1 VKEKFVSPKFEEYM
15 ERIEEFITKNDETF
29 YVEFS
34 WATPS
39 RVQIKDIYYV
49 CIDEDDVDAD
59 GNGKKFLKRMNKAC
73 HYYYCATDIG
83 ITKKEYRLKGKTEIE
98 RYIFYDSKMNPLVKL
113 PHKVLQTVKKIKD
126 NITDVDVID
135 SVDSIDTI
143 DEVEEK
149 DL

>member
-1 VKEKFVSPKFEEYM
+1 
-15 ERIEEFITKNDETF
+15 
-29 YVEFS
+29 
-34 WATPS
+34 
-39 RVQIKDIYYV
+39 
-49 CIDEDDVDAD
+49 
-59 GNGKKFLKRMNKAC
+59 MNKAC
-73 HYYYCATDIG
+73 HYYYRATDIG

-113 PHKVLQTVKKIKD
+113 PYKVLQTFKKTKD

-135 SVDSIDTI
+135 SVDLIDTI